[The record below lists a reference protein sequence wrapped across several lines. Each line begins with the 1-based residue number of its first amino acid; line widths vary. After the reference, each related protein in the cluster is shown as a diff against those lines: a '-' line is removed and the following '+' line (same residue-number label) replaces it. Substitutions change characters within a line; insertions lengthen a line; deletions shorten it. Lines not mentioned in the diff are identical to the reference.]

1 LLKDHLK
8 LHFIIV
14 IWGFT
19 GILGALI
26 SLPALDLVTYRTLI
40 AAISFFIILKYK
52 AVPLLKNRIDILKLI
67 GVGFLVGSHWMLFFG
82 AVKVGGASIGMI
94 GLSTSAFWS
103 AILAPKFT
111 KMALS
116 WLEILL
122 GIIVVC
128 ALVYI
133 FRAETKHG
141 FGPLLSV
148 GAGLLAAVFSHC
160 NGQLVKRFSQQVI
173 SFYEMVGALSVCI
186 LALLFRRMWF
196 PVDSGLIAP
205 PSFMNIGYL
214 LLLALVCTVYPY
226 AASIELLKRLSV
238 FTTNLTVNLEPVYGM
253 ILAALILKEY
263 QVLSDDFYI
272 GAVAIVVGVFF
283 YPLSRVLWKKKL

>member
-1 LLKDHLK
+1 MLKDQLK
-8 LHFIIV
+8 LHIIIV

-26 SLPALDLVTYRTLI
+26 SIPALDLVTYRTFI
-40 AAISFFIILKYK
+40 AAISFFVILKYS
-52 AVPLLKNRIDILKLI
+52 AEPLLKDRADILKLL
-67 GVGFLVGSHWMLFFG
+67 GVGFLVGCHWMLFFG

-103 AILAPKFT
+103 AIIAPKFT

-122 GIIVVC
+122 GIVVVF

-133 FRAETKHG
+133 FRAETKNG
-141 FGPLLSV
+141 LGLILSV
-148 GAGLLAAVFSHC
+148 AAGLLAAVFSHC
-160 NGQLVKRFSQQVI
+160 NGQLVKRLSQQVI
-173 SFYEMVGALSVCI
+173 SFYEMIGALSVCI
-186 LALLFRRMWF
+186 LALLGREMFF
-196 PVDSGLIAP
+196 PVESGLLAAP
-205 PSFMNIGYL
+205 SLKDAGYL

-226 AASIELLKRLSV
+226 SASIELLKRLSV

-253 ILAALILKEY
+253 VLAALILKEY
-263 QVLSDDFYI
+263 QVLSQDFYR
-272 GAVAIVVGVFF
+272 GALIIVVAVFF
-283 YPLSRVLWKKKL
+283 YPVFRVLRRKRV